1 MDEKGRV
8 SLPSAFRR
16 EASGDRFV
24 LLQWRAPALT
34 LFPVS
39 SWATTQERLLAFRR
53 NQPEAWGDVLAITSS
68 AVEVS
73 PDKQGRILIP
83 AWLQEAAGL
92 EEKVLLLGNID
103 RVEIWHPAEFERV
116 ARTGS
121 AEFQKFSNQIFG

>member
-16 EASGDRFV
+16 EVDGDRFV

-34 LFPVS
+34 LFPME
-39 SWATTQERLLAFRR
+39 SWATTQERLLTFRR

-73 PDKQGRILIP
+73 PDKQGRLLIP

-92 EEKVLLLGNID
+92 DGKVLFVGNID
-103 RVEIWHPAEFERV
+103 RVELWHPAEFEKV
-116 ARTGS
+116 ASTGS
-121 AEFQKFSNQIFG
+121 GEFEKFSNQIFG

>member
-8 SLPSAFRR
+8 SLPSVFRR

-24 LLQWRAPALT
+24 LLQWRPPALT
-34 LFPVS
+34 LFPME
-39 SWATTQERLLAFRR
+39 SWALAQERLLAFRR

-83 AWLQEAAGL
+83 AWLQEASGL
-92 EEKVLLLGNID
+92 DGSVLLVGNID
-103 RVEIWHPAEFERV
+103 RVELWHPPEFDKV
-116 ARTGS
+116 ALTGS
-121 AEFQKFSNQIFG
+121 GEFKKFSNQIFG